1 MQEGDREEMARR
13 FYRLKSHE
21 AIDETYKKKFEE
33 AQNATAAELA
43 KLRQERDQ
51 AKEAAEKAAEGL
63 AKQKPGGGSELY
75 RTAMQLFL
83 DGKVDEALVTLS
95 D

>member
-1 MQEGDREEMARR
+1 MARR
-13 FYRLKSHE
+13 FYRLKSLE